1 MLAAGGSLVLR
12 PAHELFQTL
21 GRVALEDLLAAQLDD
36 LVAQDRGPFV
46 VEFTRGDLH
55 LALELLD
62 QPRDLLGGEIGGRRV
77 LGGLLGDL
85 PQAVCDVPDRLHE
98 VLRCD
103 SALLVVRGLD
113 DAATL
118 VQVFKG
124 WGLDAEIVQTGNG
137 LWAVTITR
145 DDGKVV
151 CVNDDAVGLYEGE
164 TKFYE
169 GTESQV
175 IVLC

>member
-1 MLAAGGSLVLR
+1 M
-12 PAHELFQTL
+12 TNM
-21 GRVALEDLLAAQLDD
+21 
-36 LVAQDRGPFV
+36 
-46 VEFTRGDLH
+46 
-55 LALELLD
+55 
-62 QPRDLLGGEIGGRRV
+62 
-77 LGGLLGDL
+77 
-85 PQAVCDVPDRLHE
+85 
-98 VLRCD
+98 
-103 SALLVVRGLD
+103 D